1 MTGACDFSDVTPM
14 AILIKSQT
22 ESGEQIVIINPGMI
36 WRQHLLKHQS
46 GLLNEFDNW
55 LSVGYVFS
63 LFVSVFPF
71 AASFSALYSR
81 DPQYSE
87 VMGTIDLERTMT
99 THFLTLQ
106 RDKMGLHV

>member
-1 MTGACDFSDVTPM
+1 MV
-14 AILIKSQT
+14 
-22 ESGEQIVIINPGMI
+22 INPAMI

-55 LSVGYVFS
+55 LSVGYVS

-71 AASFSALYSR
+71 AASFSVLRSR

-87 VMGTIDLERTMT
+87 VSGTIDLESTMM
-99 THFLTLQ
+99 THFFNSAT
-106 RDKMGLHV
+106 